1 MRLATYRCA
10 HLPLL
15 HLRSKSAHPFC
26 ARTKAARTATNIYK
40 SSFYEITMKKFI
52 LLVVA
57 ALLCVA
63 TTIDAVAQRRD
74 KATDTN
80 LVGHVIDARTRE
92 HIAYAT
98 IAVRGTTLGMATNE
112 GGHYMLIDV
121 PSGIELTVVASTV
134 G

>member
-1 MRLATYRCA
+1 
-10 HLPLL
+10 
-15 HLRSKSAHPFC
+15 
-26 ARTKAARTATNIYK
+26 
-40 SSFYEITMKKFI
+40 MKKFI

-92 HIAYAT
+92 HIAYAARRSVWQPTREDT
-98 IAVRGTTLGMATNE
+98 ICSSTFRRT
-112 GGHYMLIDV
+112 
-121 PSGIELTVVASTV
+121 PS
-134 G
+134 